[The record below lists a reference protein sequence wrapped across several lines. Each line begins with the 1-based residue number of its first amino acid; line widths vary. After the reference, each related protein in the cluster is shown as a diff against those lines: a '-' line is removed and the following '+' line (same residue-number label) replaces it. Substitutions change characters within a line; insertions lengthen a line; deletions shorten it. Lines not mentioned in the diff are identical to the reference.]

1 MAKAVIAVAAAI
13 AVALY
18 IAWIVHE
25 AKNAPTVDGSDV

>member
-1 MAKAVIAVAAAI
+1 MAKAVIVVAVVA

-25 AKNAPTVDGSDV
+25 AKNAPTVDDSDV